1 MLVIWIYNTMYK
13 NLSLLSPHHTFDINL
28 IGGLTQ
34 SEKGNYLDFVID
46 KPKGMDGYMLQLTTF
61 GQGSV
66 FDGHKT
72 FTVKRGQL
80 LLFYPNSVQYYHR
93 YINSQYW
100 HYKWIYFM
108 PNPKLNKW
116 LNWSN
121 KKANIGRIKINDNR
135 YFQEISQLFSKIDME
150 LKSSSFFKEDVATT
164 LLEYLLMKCISAEE
178 IEIVPLI
185 DHRVLSTCDLIL
197 SNLASNDSIDSIAK
211 TVFLSPSRLSHLF
224 KQSLGISL
232 IQWRESQRISEAKKL
247 LYFSNI
253 SILNIA
259 KSLGYDDSL
268 YFSKIFKKHTGLS
281 PTEFR
286 TIERHKDS
294 RM

>member
-1 MLVIWIYNTMYK
+1 
-13 NLSLLSPHHTFDINL
+13 
-28 IGGLTQ
+28 
-34 SEKGNYLDFVID
+34 
-46 KPKGMDGYMLQLTTF
+46 
-61 GQGSV
+61 
-66 FDGHKT
+66 
-72 FTVKRGQL
+72 
-80 LLFYPNSVQYYHR
+80 
-93 YINSQYW
+93 
-100 HYKWIYFM
+100 M

-121 KKANIGRIKINDNR
+121 KEANIGRIKINDDR
-135 YFQEISQLFSKIDME
+135 YFQEISQLFSKIDIE
-150 LKSSSFFKEDVATT
+150 LKSSHFFKEDVATT
-164 LLEYLLMKCISAEE
+164 LLEYLLMKCISAEK
-178 IEIVPLI
+178 IEVIPSI

-197 SNLASNDSIDSIAK
+197 SNLASNDSIDSVAEK
-211 TVFLSPSRLSHLF
+211 VFLSPSRLSHLF
-224 KQSLGISL
+224 KQSLGISF
-232 IQWRESQRISEAKKL
+232 IQWRELQRISEAKKL

-286 TIERHKDS
+286 AIERHKDS

>member
-1 MLVIWIYNTMYK
+1 MYK
-13 NLSLLSPHHTFDINL
+13 QLSLLSLNNTFDINL
-28 IGGLTQ
+28 VTGLTQ
-34 SEKGNYLDFVID
+34 SKKGNYLDFVID
-46 KPKGMDGYMLQLTTF
+46 KPKGMNGYMLQLTTF

-66 FDGHKT
+66 FDGNKF
-72 FTVKRGQL
+72 FTVQRGQL
-80 LLFYPNSVQYYHR
+80 LLFSPNTIQYYYRHL
-93 YINSQYW
+93 NSQYW

-116 LNWSN
+116 LNWPNRES
-121 KKANIGRIKINDNR
+121 NIGRIKINDNQ
-135 YFQEISQLFSKIDME
+135 YFQEISQLFSKIDIE
-150 LKSSSFFKEDVATT
+150 LKSSSFFKEDIAIT
-164 LLEYLLMKCISAEE
+164 LLEYLLMKCISVEE
-178 IEIVPLI
+178 IEIIPLI
-185 DHRVLSTCDLIL
+185 DHRVLSTCDFIL
-197 SNLASNDSIDSIAK
+197 SNLAANDSIDSIAEK
-211 TVFLSPSRLSHLF
+211 VFLSPSRLSHLF

-232 IQWRESQRISEAKKL
+232 IQWRELQRISEAKKL

-294 RM
+294 IM